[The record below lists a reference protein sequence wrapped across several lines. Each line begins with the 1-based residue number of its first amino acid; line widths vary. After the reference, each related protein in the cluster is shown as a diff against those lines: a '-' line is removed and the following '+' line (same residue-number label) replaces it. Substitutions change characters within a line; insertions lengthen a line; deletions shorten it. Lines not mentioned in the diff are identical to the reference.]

1 MALPAN
7 TFDVPATRRAPACP
21 DRPHRMTRRL
31 PMAAWLTLLGLIGAC
46 GTTPQL
52 PSATSPRLAHCQ
64 QIFADNDARL
74 RTAGIRDAQAWR
86 VAGYPFLRVDRVL
99 ASFAAEANNAAQRA
113 AWLARATAHDAEGR
127 ELEIARLSP
136 APDSALIDQLR
147 SCRVALSSA
156 LRDDDDAWHAMLN
169 FSQVA
174 DDYSVTRRVLG
185 LYAVSAR
192 VVLASVQRMQKRAMP
207 RLIDSSASNAVG
219 GERYGLS
226 ADASNETIAP
236 GPAPWRHDALGI
248 PLFTDAERAGLLRRH
263 APELSIE
270 TRSDDDRPGRITRN
284 TAPFVNRAEP
294 VLYSQLTYTRF
305 GDEVLPQLVFTWWF
319 AAHTAQGRFDALA
332 GPLDGLSWRVTLA
345 GDGQPLAYDL
355 VHNCGC
361 YHMFFPSARLRVRYQ
376 AKGLEEPPWVPFTIP
391 TQWRGRLRLALASG
405 THYLTALAPAS
416 ATPPADGYVL
426 RPYAELRA
434 LPAHEQRSSL
444 FDAHGLVPASARGER
459 WFLWPMGVV
468 APGSMRQWGH
478 QATAF
483 VGRRHF
489 DEARLLERYFERV
502 DSAPPTQQ
510 RRP

>member
-1 MALPAN
+1 
-7 TFDVPATRRAPACP
+7 
-21 DRPHRMTRRL
+21 MTRRL
-31 PMAAWLTLLGLIGAC
+31 RMAALLTLLGVIGAC

-52 PSATSPRLAHCQ
+52 PATSPRLAHCQ

-74 RTAGIRDAQAWR
+74 RAAGIRDAQAGR
-86 VAGYPFLRVDRVL
+86 VAGYPFLRVDRLL
-99 ASFAAEANNAAQRA
+99 ASFATEANNAAQRA
-113 AWLARATAHDAEGR
+113 AWLARATAHDAEDR

-136 APDSALIDQLR
+136 ALDSALIDQLR
-147 SCRVALSSA
+147 SCRAALGTA
-156 LRDDDDAWHAMLN
+156 LRDDDDAWRAMLDAT
-169 FSQVA
+169 QVA

-192 VVLASVQRMQKRAMP
+192 VVLASVKRMQKRAMP
-207 RLIDSSASNAVG
+207 RLIDNDAAAAVH

-226 ADASNETIAP
+226 ADASNETIAR
-236 GPAPWRHDALGI
+236 GPAPWRQDALGI
-248 PLFTDAERAGLLRRH
+248 PLFTDTERARLLRRH

-270 TRSDDDRPGRITRN
+270 TRSDDDRPGRVTRN
-284 TAPFVNRAEP
+284 TAPFINSAQA
-294 VLYSQLTYTRF
+294 VLYSQLAYTRF
-305 GDEVLPQLVFTWWF
+305 GNEVLPQLVYTWWF
-319 AAHTAQGRFDALA
+319 AARTAQRRFDALA
-332 GPLDGLSWRVTLA
+332 GPLDGLSWRVTLD

-361 YHMFFPSARLRVRYQ
+361 YHMFFPSARLRVRSP
-376 AKGLEEPPWVPFTIP
+376 ANTLEEPPWVPFTIP
-391 TQWRGRLRLALASG
+391 AAWHGRLRLALASG
-405 THYLTALAPAS
+405 THYLTALAPAA
-416 ATPPADGYVL
+416 ATPPAHGYLL

-434 LPAHEQRSSL
+434 LPAGEQRSSL
-444 FDAHGLVPASARGER
+444 FDGHGLVPTSARGER

-502 DSAPPTQQ
+502 EQ
-510 RRP
+510 RR